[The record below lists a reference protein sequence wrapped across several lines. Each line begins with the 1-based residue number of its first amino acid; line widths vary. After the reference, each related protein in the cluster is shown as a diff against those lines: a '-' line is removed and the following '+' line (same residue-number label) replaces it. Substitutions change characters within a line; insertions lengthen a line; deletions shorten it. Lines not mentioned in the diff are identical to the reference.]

1 MRVTLS
7 EPPMVIAPPEDSVP
21 VCQQEPRDQRLND
34 QSLTAISR
42 FFPPSPR
49 RKEVV
54 MNTTMTPLAPTRPSE
69 IDSVTGASPRQ
80 LARMAGLLYLIN
92 IVLGAFALGIVP
104 AMVIVSDPATTF
116 HNIQTHELL
125 YRTGLAAHVVVVLT
139 NIPLAVIFYELF
151 KVVNRRLALLDVCFI
166 LVATAIEAA
175 GLVNQF
181 TPLVLLGSNH
191 YTSALPA
198 AQLHALAYL
207 PLDLSSLDYSLH
219 TVFFGFDI
227 ILMAYLVF
235 RSGFL
240 PKAIGVLLAIDGVAY
255 LLYSFA
261 DFLAPGFA
269 GNLVPWIQFPALLGE
284 GSLCVWLLVVGVDV
298 ERWTKVASAALR
310 MQSTHMDAL
319 G

>member
-1 MRVTLS
+1 
-7 EPPMVIAPPEDSVP
+7 
-21 VCQQEPRDQRLND
+21 
-34 QSLTAISR
+34 
-42 FFPPSPR
+42 
-49 RKEVV
+49 
-54 MNTTMTPLAPTRPSE
+54 MNTTPTLIAPTSRSE

-80 LARMAGLLYLIN
+80 LARMAGALYLIN

-104 AMVIVSDPATTF
+104 AIVIVSDPAMTF

-125 YRTGLAAHVVVVLT
+125 YRTSLAAHVVVVLT

-151 KVVNRRLALLDVCFI
+151 KVVNRRLALLDVFFI

-191 YTSALPA
+191 YTNALPA

-207 PLDLSSLDYSLH
+207 PLDLSSIDYSVH
-219 TVFFGFDI
+219 TVFFAFDI
-227 ILMAYLVF
+227 LLTAYLVF

-240 PKAIGVLLAIDGVAY
+240 PKAISVLLAIDAVAY
-255 LLYSFA
+255 LFYGFA

-284 GSLCVWLLVVGVDV
+284 GSFCLWLLVFGVDV
-298 ERWTKVASAALR
+298 ERWKMAAR
-310 MQSTHMDAL
+310 AATRVQYTHMDAL